1 MNIKLLQMLPPDISK
16 KIMAISI
23 QNLKDRLI
31 YENTEY
37 LCYTIYQRIDGIQS
51 RQYDLYAD
59 KKDIIYYL
67 ERLKQLDA
75 ISVYIRTIT
84 TEWLARVYYNRVYYN
99 RVYYNTYDYYYERLE
114 IFQQE
119 NDINDFSMIKKYI

>member
-1 MNIKLLQMLPPDISK
+1 MKYFFNNKYFFV
-16 KIMAISI
+16 
-23 QNLKDRLI
+23 KDRLI

-37 LCYTIYQRIDGIQS
+37 LCYTIYQRIDEIQS

-59 KKDIIYYL
+59 KKDIIYFL

-75 ISVYIRTIT
+75 ISVYIRTII

-99 RVYYNTYDYYYERLE
+99 RVYYNMYDYYYERLE
-114 IFQQE
+114 TFQGKPLV
-119 NDINDFSMIKKYI
+119 FG